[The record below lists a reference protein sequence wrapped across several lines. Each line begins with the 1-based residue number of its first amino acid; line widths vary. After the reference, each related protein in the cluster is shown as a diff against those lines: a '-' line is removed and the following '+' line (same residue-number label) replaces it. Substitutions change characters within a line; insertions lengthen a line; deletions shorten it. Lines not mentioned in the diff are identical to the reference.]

1 MEIDV
6 KIIIALA
13 LAVFELITATVA
25 IAKGL
30 FNKKTKAK
38 LTQLEQE
45 NDLWDYMVDE
55 CSNME
60 GFARV
65 IKNSMSKEQL
75 AEYKHT
81 TVMKNIKLYAKANG
95 YEWFN
100 EGVWSQYLTD
110 YIKEVNKASGKT
122 VTNK

>member
-1 MEIDV
+1 MEFDV
-6 KIIIALA
+6 KIIVALA

-30 FNKKTKAK
+30 FTKKTKAK

-122 VTNK
+122 ATTK

>member
-1 MEIDV
+1 MEFDV
-6 KIIIALA
+6 KIIVALV
-13 LAVFELITATVA
+13 LAVFEMITATVA
-25 IAKGL
+25 IIKGL
-30 FNKKTKAK
+30 FNRKTKAR
-38 LTQLEQE
+38 LSQLEQE
-45 NDLWDYMVDE
+45 NDLWDYMVAE

-65 IKNSMSKEQL
+65 IKNSMTKEQL

-95 YEWFN
+95 YGWFN

-122 VTNK
+122 VVAK